1 MSEFPDFNKNAA
13 GYYKTM
19 NLEKFALN
27 GKTALVT
34 GGSRGIGKAIALQ
47 LAASGANVLITYA
60 RSSEAAEEVVR
71 QMEEMGRKA
80 KALQADAVDF
90 DEAVKVIDAAQEEFG
105 GIDILVNNAG
115 ITRDT
120 LIMRMTEEQW
130 DDVIRTNLKSVFN
143 YSKAAI
149 RPMMKA
155 RAGSIINISSVV
167 GIAGN
172 AGQTNYSAS
181 KAGIIGFS
189 KSLAREVASRNIRVN
204 VIAPGYISTE
214 MTGKLDEN
222 ILKSI
227 EAQIPLKRAGEPEEV
242 AQAVAFLASDAAS
255 YLTGAVLNVDG
266 GMAM

>member
-1 MSEFPDFNKNAA
+1 MS
-13 GYYKTM
+13 
-19 NLEKFALN
+19 LEKFSLD
-27 GKTALVT
+27 GKTAVVT

-47 LAASGANVLITYA
+47 LAKAGANVLLTYA
-60 RSSEAAEEVVR
+60 RSSEAAEEVVH
-71 QMEEMGRKA
+71 QIESAGRKA
-80 KALQADAVDF
+80 KALKADAVDF
-90 DEAVKVIDAAQEEFG
+90 AQAEKVIATAQKEFS

-120 LIMRMTEEQW
+120 LIMRMSEEQW
-130 DDVIRTNLKSVFN
+130 DEVIRTNLKSVFN
-143 YSKAAI
+143 YSKAVI

-167 GIAGN
+167 GISGN

-189 KSLAREVASRNIRVN
+189 KSLAKEVASRNIRVN

-214 MTGKLDEN
+214 MTGQLDES

-227 EAQIPLKRAGEPEEV
+227 EAQIPLKRAGEPDEV
-242 AQAVAFLASDAAS
+242 ANSVVFLASDASS
-255 YLTGAVLNVDG
+255 YLTGAVLTVDG

>member
-1 MSEFPDFNKNAA
+1 MSFGKFD
-13 GYYKTM
+13 
-19 NLEKFALN
+19 LE

-34 GGSRGIGKAIALQ
+34 GGSRGIGKSIALQ
-47 LAASGANVLITYA
+47 LAAAGANVVLTYA
-60 RSSEAAEEVVR
+60 RSSEAANEVVR
-71 QMEEMGRKA
+71 QIRDMGREA
-80 KALQADAVDF
+80 MAVQADAVDYA
-90 DEAVKVIDAAQEEFG
+90 EAEKVVEAALDKFNG
-105 GIDILVNNAG
+105 LDILVNNAG

-130 DDVIRTNLKSVFN
+130 DEVIRTNLKSVFN
-143 YSKAAI
+143 YSKAVI

-172 AGQTNYSAS
+172 AGQTNYAAS

-189 KSLAREVASRNIRVN
+189 KSLAKEVASRNIRVN

-227 EAQIPLKRAGEPEEV
+227 EAQIPLKRAGEAEEV
-242 AQAVAFLASDAAS
+242 AHAAVFLASDAAS
-255 YLTGAVLNVDG
+255 YLTGAILNVDG

>member
-1 MSEFPDFNKNAA
+1 
-13 GYYKTM
+13 M
-19 NLEKFALN
+19 NLENFALN

-47 LAASGANVLITYA
+47 LAEAGADVLITYA
-60 RSSEAAEEVVR
+60 RSAEAAEEVVR
-71 QMEEMGRKA
+71 QIEETGRKA
-80 KALQADAVDF
+80 KAVQADAVDLN
-90 DEAVKVIDAAQEEFG
+90 EAVKVIAIAQDEFG
-105 GIDILVNNAG
+105 GLDILVNNAG

-130 DDVIRTNLKSVFN
+130 DDVIHTNLKSVFN

-149 RPMMKA
+149 RPMMKN
-155 RAGSIINISSVV
+155 RSGSIINISSVV

-214 MTGKLDEN
+214 MTANLDEG

>member
-1 MSEFPDFNKNAA
+1 MGLDKF
-13 GYYKTM
+13 T
-19 NLEKFALN
+19 LE

-47 LAASGANVLITYA
+47 LAAAGADILITYS
-60 RSSEAAEEVVR
+60 RSAEAAESVVGR
-71 QMEEMGRKA
+71 IREGGRKA
-80 KALQADAVDF
+80 KAMQADAVDYQQAENVIATAT
-90 DEAVKVIDAAQEEFG
+90 DEFSAV
-105 GIDILVNNAG
+105 DILVNNAG

-120 LIMRMTEEQW
+120 LIMRMSEEQW
-130 DDVIRTNLKSVFN
+130 DEVIRTNLKSVFN

-167 GIAGN
+167 GLTGN
-172 AGQTNYSAS
+172 AGQTNYAAS
-181 KAGIIGFS
+181 KAGIVGFS

-214 MTGKLDEN
+214 MTGKLDESV
-222 ILKSI
+222 LKQI
-227 EAQIPLKRAGEPEEV
+227 EGQIPLRRAGEPDEV
-242 AQAVAFLASDAAS
+242 ANAVLFLASEASS
-255 YLTGAVLNVDG
+255 YLTGTVLNVDG

>member
-1 MSEFPDFNKNAA
+1 
-13 GYYKTM
+13 M
-19 NLEKFALN
+19 NLEKFTLN

-47 LAASGANVLITYA
+47 LAEAGADVLITYA
-60 RSSEAAEEVVR
+60 RSAEAAEEVVR
-71 QMEEMGRKA
+71 QMEEKGRNA
-80 KALQADAVDF
+80 KAVQADAVDF
-90 DEAVKVIDAAQEEFG
+90 NEAEKVIAIAQDEFNG
-105 GIDILVNNAG
+105 LDILVNNAG

-155 RAGSIINISSVV
+155 RSGSIINISSVV

-255 YLTGAVLNVDG
+255 YITGAILNVDG